1 MSAEAEELAADP
13 VSSRRIATA
22 LRTAILA
29 GEFAPG
35 ERLYQDVLA
44 DRFGA
49 SRIPVREALRML
61 ESEGLVEVLP
71 NRGARVP
78 AFDLYEVHTQYRMR
92 ERLEPLTLAESIP
105 NLTDAQV
112 EAMEAI
118 QVQIEANSD
127 VDRFLELDREFHMTS
142 YAGCRSEQLLA
153 ATVRLWNSTQHYR
166 RAFMLLASPD
176 RAAIVNAEHRLIL
189 DAVRRRDVV
198 DAERFLEGHIR
209 RTRVALTSHPELFDP
224 QSSEA
229 SGG

>member
-1 MSAEAEELAADP
+1 VSLETDELADP
-13 VSSRRIATA
+13 VSSRRIAAA

-29 GEFAPG
+29 GEFQPG

-44 DRFGA
+44 ERFGA
-49 SRIPVREALRML
+49 SRIPVREALRIL
-61 ESEGLVEVLP
+61 ESEGLAEVLP

-78 AFDLYEVHTQYRMR
+78 ALDLYEVHTFYRMR

-105 NLTDAQV
+105 NLTDEQV
-112 EAMEAI
+112 DAMEAI
-118 QVQIEANSD
+118 QLEIEANDD
-127 VDRFLELDREFHMTS
+127 VDRFLALDRDFHMTS

-166 RAFMLLASPD
+166 RAFMLLADPG
-176 RAAIVNAEHRLIL
+176 RATIVNAEHRLIL

-209 RTRVALTSHPELFDP
+209 RTRVALQGHPELFEP
-224 QSSEA
+224 NAEN
-229 SGG
+229 G